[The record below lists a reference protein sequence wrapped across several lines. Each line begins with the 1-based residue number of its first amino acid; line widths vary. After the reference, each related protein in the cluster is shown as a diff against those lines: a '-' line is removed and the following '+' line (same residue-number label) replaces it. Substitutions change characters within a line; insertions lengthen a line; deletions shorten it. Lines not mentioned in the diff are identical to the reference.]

1 MINTLLSGVGEAQ
14 MVGLTL
20 CMTII
25 PALMLVVCYIVIK
38 KKYIIDEE
46 LYETIL
52 SDLKEREN

>member
-25 PALMLVVCYIVIK
+25 PALMLVVCYVVIK
-38 KKYIIDEE
+38 KKYIISEE
-46 LYETIL
+46 LYEQMTKEI
-52 SDLKEREN
+52 KERG

>member
-1 MINTLLSGVGEAQ
+1 
-14 MVGLTL
+14 
-20 CMTII
+20 MTII